1 MQTELYDYQKHIRDV
16 ICDNNEKSAALFMKM
31 GTGKTITSL
40 SIFEKYMQL
49 GFIDKLLVVCL
60 KCKIEDW
67 KNDIEKELPYLDF
80 LNYEVINFE
89 SIWRPKR
96 IAYYQNFVDERTMI
110 IIDESQKIKGKDT
123 KVSKFLLELKDQTK
137 YKLILTGTPQS
148 KQYIDYYPQMKFID
162 APDYDISY
170 KQWDRT
176 FVIKKLVSD
185 YGPWHY
191 EIEGYNYEDVLLKG
205 ITDKAQYHEYTS
217 DYDKPVEIYTDIEHS
232 KDAIK
237 FQKNRVWP
245 EIKKEDLE
253 LGNYDENTIIADT
266 QFSLRN
272 YLRQS
277 LSGFI
282 GEYDIQSPKEEWLKD
297 FLEITQDRIVIF
309 CSYIKSIEKC
319 AEICKKLGKPISYY
333 YGAKKDLDNFKSK
346 DNAIV
351 LVNYQS
357 GAVGINDLC
366 ISNIG
371 IFYEPPDGDYILFS
385 QAKARLDRIGQ
396 TKQPIFYYLQTRGSI
411 EREIYKSFQDG
422 KDFDNK
428 CFDLWLETNKTK

>member
-1 MQTELYDYQKHIRDV
+1 MKTELYDYQRKIRDD
-16 ICDNNEKSAALFMKM
+16 IIKSGDFGVGLFMKM
-31 GTGKTITSL
+31 GTGKTVTSL
-40 SIFEKYMQL
+40 SIYEYLLQHNL
-49 GFIDKLLVVCL
+49 CDRLLVVCL

-67 KNDIEKELPYLDF
+67 KNDIEHEFDGQLNWLDV
-80 LNYEVINFE
+80 EVINFE

-96 IAYYQNFVDERTMI
+96 AEYYKNFVNDRTMI
-110 IIDESQKIKGKDT
+110 IVDESQKMKSKDT
-123 KVSKFLLELKDQTK
+123 KVSKFLLELKEKTK

-162 APDYDISY
+162 AKDYDIPY

-176 FVIKKLVSD
+176 YVRKKLVAE

-217 DYDKPVEIYTDIEHS
+217 DYEKPVEIYQDIEHS

-237 FQKNRVWP
+237 FQKKRVWP
-245 EIKKEDLE
+245 EVTQEQLE
-253 LGNYDENTIIADT
+253 TGDVPDNLVMADT
-266 QFSLRN
+266 QFALRN

-282 GEYDIQSPKEEWLKD
+282 GDYDIASPKEEWLKE
-297 FLEITQDRIVIF
+297 FLEITQDRVVIF
-309 CSYIKSIEKC
+309 TNYIKEIEKVE
-319 AEICKKLGKPISYY
+319 AICKKCGKPISWY
-333 YGAKKDLDNFKSK
+333 YGAKKDLTNFKEK
-346 DNAIV
+346 ENGVAI
-351 LVNYQS
+351 VNYQS

-366 ISNIG
+366 IANIG
-371 IFYEPPDGDYILFS
+371 VFYSPPDGDYILFS

-396 TKQPIFYYLQTRGSI
+396 TRQPVFYYLQTRGSI
-411 EREIYKSFQDG
+411 EKPIYDSFKEG
-422 KDFDNK
+422 KNFDDK
-428 CFDLWLETNKTK
+428 CFNLWLDNQ